1 MSGYRGRLVVGL
13 AVAWAMAAPLS
24 AEIPEAPDAT
34 AFPNYRVLR
43 PGLAVA
49 GQPSAAGLAQLK
61 AMGFK
66 TVVNL
71 RTEKEGAKDEE
82 LVVKAAGLAY
92 VSVPVT
98 AETLSQADA
107 DAVGRVIDDPLA
119 GPVLLHCSTANRVG
133 AVWAILRVRQGK
145 TLDEAEA
152 EGRAM
157 GLKSPPLI
165 EAMRKVAAPV
175 P

>member
-1 MSGYRGRLVVGL
+1 VRSGMRFVLGL
-13 AVAWAMAAPLS
+13 AAAWALAAPLS
-24 AEIPEAPDAT
+24 AEVPETADAT
-34 AFPNYRVLR
+34 AFPNYHFVR

-49 GQPSAAGLAQLK
+49 GQPTAAGLAELK

-82 LVVKAAGLAY
+82 PVVKAAGLAY

-107 DAVGRVIDDPLA
+107 DAVGKVLDDPAA

-133 AVWAILRVRQGK
+133 AVWALLRVRQGK
-145 TLDEAEA
+145 TLEEAEA
-152 EGRAM
+152 EARTV
-157 GLKSPPLI
+157 GLKSPALI
-165 EAMRKVAAPV
+165 EAVRRIAAPK

>member
-1 MSGYRGRLVVGL
+1 MIGSRGRQVVGL
-13 AVAWAMAAPLS
+13 AAAWALAVLAS
-24 AEIPEAPDAT
+24 AGIPEAPDAT

-61 AMGFK
+61 AMGFR

-71 RTEKEGAKDEE
+71 RTEQEGAKDEE
-82 LVVKAAGLAY
+82 SAVKAAGLAY

-107 DAVGRVIDDPLA
+107 DAVGRVIDDPAA
-119 GPVLLHCSTANRVG
+119 GPVLLHCASANRVG
-133 AVWAILRVRQGK
+133 AVWALLRVRQGK

-152 EGRAM
+152 EGRAI
-157 GLKSPPLI
+157 GLKSPALV
-165 EAMRKVAAPV
+165 EAMRKVAAPQ